1 MCARKYA
8 SFVKS
13 GEFSYI
19 CKKEPELFLPCEKIS
34 VCVCVCVRGGRKYGV
49 CVCVSA
55 MTATLRRIDQT
66 TMILAPIATGQVMTY
81 IGLVYGAIFIG
92 GWNVLSVFV
101 ELFLMW
107 KVYNTVPALTAK
119 KNTRRSDGLSLC
131 FSHGFDPLTK
141 ETEELVTG
149 F

>member
-1 MCARKYA
+1 
-8 SFVKS
+8 
-13 GEFSYI
+13 
-19 CKKEPELFLPCEKIS
+19 
-34 VCVCVCVRGGRKYGV
+34 
-49 CVCVSA
+49 
-55 MTATLRRIDQT
+55 MTAMLRRIDQIS
-66 TMILAPIATGQVMTY
+66 MILAPIATGQVMTY
-81 IGLVYGAIFIG
+81 IGLVYGAFFIG